1 MNNILL
7 DWVSET
13 VKHEIK
19 KQEEEFLDILLGTLG
34 ASKLGIMLTVKGA
47 VRVGNDVLRAGREC
61 NIDRVDKYF

>member
-47 VRVGNDVLRAGREC
+47 VRVGNDVLRAGGEC
-61 NIDRVDKYF
+61 NIDRGDKYF

>member
-7 DWVSET
+7 DLVSET

-47 VRVGNDVLRAGREC
+47 VRVGNDVLRAGGEC

>member
-19 KQEEEFLDILLGTLG
+19 KQEEKFLDILLGTLG
-34 ASKLGIMLTVKGA
+34 ASKLGIILTVKGA
-47 VRVGNDVLRAGREC
+47 VRVGNDVLRAGGEC

>member
-47 VRVGNDVLRAGREC
+47 VRVGNDVLKAGGEC

>member
-47 VRVGNDVLRAGREC
+47 VRVGNDVLRAGGEC

>member
-1 MNNILL
+1 MNNVLL

-19 KQEEEFLDILLGTLG
+19 KQEEKFLDILLGTLG
-34 ASKLGIMLTVKGA
+34 ASKLGIILTVKGA
-47 VRVGNDVLRAGREC
+47 VRVGNDVLRAGGEC

>member
-34 ASKLGIMLTVKGA
+34 ASKLGVMLTVKGA
-47 VRVGNDVLRAGREC
+47 VRVGNDVLRAGGEC

>member
-47 VRVGNDVLRAGREC
+47 VRVGNDALRAGGEC

>member
-7 DWVSET
+7 DWVIET

-34 ASKLGIMLTVKGA
+34 ASKLGIMLTVKCA
-47 VRVGNDVLRAGREC
+47 VRVGKDVLRAGGEC

>member
-7 DWVSET
+7 DLVSET

-34 ASKLGIMLTVKGA
+34 ASKLGIVLTVKGA
-47 VRVGNDVLRAGREC
+47 VRVGNDVLRAGGEC

>member
-1 MNNILL
+1 MNNVLL

-19 KQEEEFLDILLGTLG
+19 KQEEKFLDILLGTLG
-34 ASKLGIMLTVKGA
+34 ASKLGIILTVKGA
-47 VRVGNDVLRAGREC
+47 VRVGNDVLRAGSEC

>member
-34 ASKLGIMLTVKGA
+34 ASKLEIMLTVKGA
-47 VRVGNDVLRAGREC
+47 VRVGNDVLRAGGEC

>member
-47 VRVGNDVLRAGREC
+47 VRVGNDVLRAGGKC

>member
-19 KQEEEFLDILLGTLG
+19 KQEEKFLDILLGTLG
-34 ASKLGIMLTVKGA
+34 ASKLGIILTVKGA
-47 VRVGNDVLRAGREC
+47 VRVGNDVLRAGGEC
-61 NIDRVDKYF
+61 NIDRVDKCF

>member
-47 VRVGNDVLRAGREC
+47 VRVGNDVLRAEGEC

>member
-19 KQEEEFLDILLGTLG
+19 KQEEKFLDILLGTLG

-47 VRVGNDVLRAGREC
+47 VRVGNDVLRAGGEC

>member
-7 DWVSET
+7 DLVSET

>member
-7 DWVSET
+7 DWVIET

-47 VRVGNDVLRAGREC
+47 VRVGNDVLRAGGEC